1 LVRDPAD
8 KDDERH
14 LQISFEAEL
23 LLQRSLT
30 RALPSDIF
38 QAEIAREMNI
48 PRGIPDLVI
57 HPVEYTNEILRSPLQ
72 QTFQATAKLSSEDF
86 LRISSAHCRQPVA
99 VTDAGLEKWYSPSS
113 LRYP

>member
-1 LVRDPAD
+1 M
-8 KDDERH
+8 
-14 LQISFEAEL
+14 QISFEPEL

-57 HPVEYTNEILRSPLQ
+57 HPVEYTNEILRASLQ
-72 QTFQATAKLSSEDF
+72 QSFQATAKLSSEDF
-86 LRISSAHCRQPVA
+86 LRISWAHCRQPVA
-99 VTDAGLEKWYSPSS
+99 VTDAGLEK
-113 LRYP
+113 